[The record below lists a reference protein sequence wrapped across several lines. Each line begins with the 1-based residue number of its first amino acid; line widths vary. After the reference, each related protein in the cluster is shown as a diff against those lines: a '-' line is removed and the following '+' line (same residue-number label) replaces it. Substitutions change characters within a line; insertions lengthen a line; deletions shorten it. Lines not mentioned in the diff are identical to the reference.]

1 MAQLMHL
8 DGRKV
13 PAAET
18 VEQRRLGLLDALARK
33 QGELAQASEQIAD
46 LTAQV
51 HRLEGG
57 VIEAQWLLEQL
68 KETADETASNPPV

>member
-1 MAQLMHL
+1 MNTTQ
-8 DGRKV
+8 
-13 PAAET
+13 
-18 VEQRRLGLLDALARK
+18 
-33 QGELAQASEQIAD
+33 QIAD

-68 KETADETASNPPV
+68 KEGADETASNPPV